1 MDNYKIYLT
10 KELEQL
16 TSQNRLLFAYW
27 ISKRLFH
34 NYVYFNNV
42 TSFGDIDVLFD
53 AFNLI
58 EKYLKYNIK
67 DENDIRDAIYSV
79 DLNTPDTNDFSTIL
93 VSFALD
99 SCNALYECL
108 QFIIDEDISHIVD
121 VGLFARDTVDMFI
134 QEAGDLNYSDPNF
147 EYRIKNHDLMKSE
160 MKAQEEF
167 LLKLKSDYQ
176 ISLREIVFDKI
187 IDPEDVNDL
196 LG

>member
-42 TSFGDIDVLFD
+42 TSFGDIDVLFE

-99 SCNALYECL
+99 SCNALY
-108 QFIIDEDISHIVD
+108 
-121 VGLFARDTVDMFI
+121 
-134 QEAGDLNYSDPNF
+134 
-147 EYRIKNHDLMKSE
+147 
-160 MKAQEEF
+160 
-167 LLKLKSDYQ
+167 
-176 ISLREIVFDKI
+176 
-187 IDPEDVNDL
+187 
-196 LG
+196 